1 MHAVQP
7 PVMGLHGGSLLQE
20 GCPVERQEV
29 LTVHFQGKAMQLQQ
43 LAQKRLLQGTNKT
56 VVSKTRV
63 RHAEGLR
70 LLLHSQMLPS
80 VHMAETS
87 RLMQA

>member
-43 LAQKRLLQGTNKT
+43 LAQKRLLQGTSKT
-56 VVSKTRV
+56 VVSKGV
-63 RHAEGLR
+63 C
-70 LLLHSQMLPS
+70 
-80 VHMAETS
+80 V
-87 RLMQA
+87 MQRGCACCFTAKCCRQCTW